1 KAYFGKRRIVVV
13 VGVVVVVRE
22 VISNAFF
29 NSIDV
34 SFCILSTER
43 SSNSQ
48 QSLCYCCQIF
58 YTRLH
63 DRNNH
68 DDMWDTN
75 GIITRMLILTLM
87 VLWSVILSTSYNCFC
102 FKNHTFIIIIN
113 HDTYMYMA
121 FGV

>member
-29 NSIDV
+29 DSIDV

-43 SSNSQ
+43 PSNSQ

-58 YTRLH
+58 YTRCVHTNVH

-68 DDMWDTN
+68 DEMWSRDTN
-75 GIITRMLILTLM
+75 GIITRMLM
-87 VLWSVILSTSYNCFC
+87 VLWSVILSTS
-102 FKNHTFIIIIN
+102 
-113 HDTYMYMA
+113 
-121 FGV
+121 